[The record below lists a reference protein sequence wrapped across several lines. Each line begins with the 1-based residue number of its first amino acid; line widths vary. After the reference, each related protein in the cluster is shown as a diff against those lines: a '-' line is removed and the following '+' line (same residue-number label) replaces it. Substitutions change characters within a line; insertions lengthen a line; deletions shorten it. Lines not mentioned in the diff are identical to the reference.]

1 MSSTISTPDAARVTV
16 SSQPVQPVS
25 GVSRRSVANARWNL
39 LRAVVTSIVGFF
51 STPILLKSFSDGD
64 FAGWVLVSS
73 VTSYLTIADIGLA
86 VEVVRTSAKAHAEGD
101 QDTAFDTIKAV
112 MRLQGLLTLC
122 MSVLLVAVTVAFPYV
137 FSSVPAA
144 SVSRAQIA
152 FVGLG
157 ITSLAAMAL
166 NPMIAHQ
173 IGLQRMDIGAKAAI
187 GSRVLAFG
195 WIWWSAHLGLA
206 WVATGV
212 ALLYT
217 MAFAVAAAY
226 TYRIEP
232 TFRLRGPFKR
242 SQPYATVTAF
252 AKRRLVWFLGVFA
265 VITFDVT
272 IVGHFAF
279 KDLVPFSLAL
289 SLVSICYVAFE
300 AIAGT
305 LVPHIAALTRMDH
318 AAEAR
323 WLHSFYLFTNGLAA
337 VICLGMGAISVF
349 LVPRW
354 VGGGL
359 SKRVLALL
367 FPMLVVTFV
376 RMVLD
381 GLSGGFVALN
391 EQRRCMWNHVREAL
405 VKLPV
410 GLVLVQRF
418 GAGGLVW
425 AGFVGALVALLVVL
439 ATVMPTSAFR
449 LPVRGGV
456 GTMLVYLALTFGA
469 LALHRTTHAAVVA
482 TVLLAACGLVATHL
496 FRSGVLADVGIIHRR
511 QGKA

>member
-1 MSSTISTPDAARVTV
+1 M
-16 SSQPVQPVS
+16 
-25 GVSRRSVANARWNL
+25 ANARWNL
-39 LRAVVTSIVGFF
+39 FRAIVTSVVGFF
-51 STPILLKSFSDGD
+51 STPILLRAFSDGD

-86 VEVVRTSAKAHAEGD
+86 AEVVRTSAKAHAEGD

-122 MSVLLVAVTVAFPYV
+122 MSALLVGVTVAFPHV
-137 FSSVPAA
+137 FSSVPA
-144 SVSRAQIA
+144 SSINRSQIA

-166 NPMIAHQ
+166 NPLIAHQ

-212 ALLYT
+212 AVLYT
-217 MAFAVAAAY
+217 MAFVVAAAY

-242 SQPYATVTAF
+242 SQPYATITVF

-272 IVGHFAF
+272 IVGHFAY

-300 AIAGT
+300 AIAST
-305 LVPHIAALTRMDH
+305 LVPHIAALTRTDH
-318 AAEAR
+318 VAEAR
-323 WLHSFYLFTNGLAA
+323 WLRSFYLFTNGLAA
-337 VICLGMGAISVF
+337 VICLGMGAVSVF

-354 VGGGL
+354 VGGAL
-359 SKRVLALL
+359 SNRVLALL

-381 GLSGGFVALN
+381 GLSGGFVALD

-405 VKLPV
+405 IKLPL
-410 GLVLVQRF
+410 GLVLVQQF

-425 AGFVGALVALLVVL
+425 AGFAGALVALLFVL
-439 ATVMPTSAFR
+439 VTVMPVSAFR
-449 LPVRGGV
+449 LPVRSGV
-456 GTMLVYLALTFGA
+456 GTMLVYLALTVGA
-469 LALHRTTHAAVVA
+469 LLLHRSTHAVVVA
-482 TVLLAACGLVATHL
+482 ATLFTVCGVVATHL
-496 FRSGVLADVGIIHRR
+496 YRSGVLTDVGIIHRR
-511 QGKA
+511 LGAA